1 MRIFDHQT
9 SCPNCGKKAKK
20 HTRHYW
26 STDPYQGNLQVIRD
40 KSYTQRSSHGAYKL
54 EPVTVYDL
62 TLWDGESYEMYCGY
76 FCTNKCAQE
85 FGNGAYRAGYR
96 RG

>member
-1 MRIFDHQT
+1 MNIFDHQV

-20 HTRHYW
+20 HTERYF
-26 STDPYQGNLQVIRD
+26 SSDPYHGNLQVIRD
-40 KSYTQRSSHGAYKL
+40 ASYTIGKNPKMY
-54 EPVTVYDL
+54 EL